1 MSKFRKM
8 GLVLAGYLIAPVAAA
23 LIDYLLASIE
33 AANDPGGMAAFGDLL
48 FFLGLTG
55 LFALIPTAL
64 ALYFLRPVALFWT
77 FLAIAC
83 AALAAT
89 GPVAAIL
96 APRLQAPDLPQFLAL
111 MRALGAPLI
120 ALGFLVVAL
129 IAPTG
134 GARRI
139 LLAAMALEGA
149 TGAYV
154 FFSLLVIGRWI
165 L

>member
-1 MSKFRKM
+1 MSKLRKAS
-8 GLVLAGYLIAPVAAA
+8 LVLAGYGIAPVAAA
-23 LIDYLLASIE
+23 LVDYLLTSIE
-33 AANDPGGMAAFGDLL
+33 RANDPGGMAAFGDLL

-64 ALYFLRPVALFWT
+64 ALYLLRPVALFWT
-77 FLAIAC
+77 LLAIAC

-111 MRALGAPLI
+111 TRALGAPLI
-120 ALGFLVVAL
+120 ALGFLIVAL
-129 IAPTG
+129 IAP
-134 GARRI
+134 ARGPRRV
-139 LLAAMALEGA
+139 LLAAMALEGV

-154 FFSLLVIGRWI
+154 FFSLLVVGRWI